1 MVPTMGALHERHLSL
16 VALARRRA
24 DQVVVSIFVNPTQ
37 FAPNED
43 LANYPR
49 SFDADILALAQA
61 EADLVWAPAV
71 ETMYPDGLATWIA
84 PSGPAVVG
92 LEDAFR
98 PSFFRGVATVV
109 AKLLSQCL
117 PDFAVFGEK
126 DYQQLK
132 VVKRMVRDL
141 DMPVKIIAGRT
152 VREADGLAL
161 SSRNVYL
168 SPTERAIAP
177 TLYHVLTRCAD
188 QIRAARPILKVL
200 ADGRKVIEEAGFTL
214 DYFEARPSE
223 TLEPVGRDYRGPL
236 RLLVAARLG
245 ATRLIDNIAA

>member
-1 MVPTMGALHERHLSL
+1 MGALHEGHLSL
-16 VALARRRA
+16 VALARRSA
-24 DQVVVSIFVNPTQ
+24 AQVVVSIFVNPTQ
-37 FAPNED
+37 FGPNED
-43 LANYPR
+43 LVDYPR
-49 SFDADILALAQA
+49 SFDADVLALARA
-61 EADLVWAPAV
+61 NADLVWAPAV
-71 ETMYPDGLATWIA
+71 ETMYPEGLATWIV

-92 LEDAFR
+92 LEDACR

-132 VVKRMVRDL
+132 VVKRMVQDL

-152 VREADGLAL
+152 IRDPDGLAL

-177 TLYHVLTRCAD
+177 TLYHVLSRCVD
-188 QIRAARPILKVL
+188 QIRAARPIPKVL
-200 ADGRKVIEEAGFTL
+200 ADGRKAIEEAGFTL
-214 DYFEARPSE
+214 DYFEARHSE
-223 TLEPVGRDYRGPL
+223 TLEPVAGDYRGPL

-245 ATRLIDNIAA
+245 ATRLIDNIAV